1 MIKEIK
7 TESTY
12 KGTRI
17 LLGNEK
23 RDMLDLMAETLC
35 VFGYTEISIPVIQFQ
50 KTFKNKVG
58 EENNKQMFNFKDG
71 GDRDICLAPEYT
83 AVIQDLSKTYFK
95 QNKDVKLF
103 YVQECFRGEKPQ
115 AGRYRQFTQLGVE
128 ILNPTKDYTEDLIYL
143 VERLLP
149 KDKNFICDRNVTRG
163 LDYYQNGKGF
173 EFRYEELGAQK
184 QICGGGSYDGGI
196 GFALGIDRLLLI
208 K

>member
-1 MIKEIK
+1 M
-7 TESTY
+7 
-12 KGTRI
+12 
-17 LLGNEK
+17 
-23 RDMLDLMAETLC
+23 
-35 VFGYTEISIPVIQFQ
+35 
-50 KTFKNKVG
+50 
-58 EENNKQMFNFKDG
+58 
-71 GDRDICLAPEYT
+71 
-83 AVIQDLSKTYFK
+83 
-95 QNKDVKLF
+95 
-103 YVQECFRGEKPQ
+103 
-115 AGRYRQFTQLGVE
+115 E